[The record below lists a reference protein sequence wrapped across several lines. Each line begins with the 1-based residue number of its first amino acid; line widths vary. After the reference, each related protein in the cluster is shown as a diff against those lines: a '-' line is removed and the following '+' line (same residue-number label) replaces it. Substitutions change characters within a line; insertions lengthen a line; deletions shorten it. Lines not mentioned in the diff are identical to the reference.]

1 MMLPHHN
8 FQVDEA
14 HVHPFINAFWQ
25 IVLFRQGPD
34 SLPYSRPLLMFAGA
48 AYACVSLLIALLAEQ
63 SRLEPAEYGLGFV
76 LAAVVTTD
84 LLFEIVFLAGLLLY
98 FGCTP
103 RFRQSLCAVFGT
115 GALQGA
121 LLLPC
126 IGGLLLA
133 GIMVEQSFLEAI
145 ALLLSLIGVVG
156 LIGIV
161 LWSVAVYAHILS
173 STLSRSFGIGMA
185 LAALS
190 FYLNYQL
197 IELLPGF

>member
-1 MMLPHHN
+1 
-8 FQVDEA
+8 
-14 HVHPFINAFWQ
+14 VHPLINAFWQ

-48 AYACVSLLIALLAEQ
+48 AYACVSLLLSLLAEQ
-63 SRLEPAEYGLGFV
+63 SRLEPAEYGPGFILGSV
-76 LAAVVTTD
+76 VVTD
-84 LLFEIVFLAGLLLY
+84 LMFEIVFLAALLLY
-98 FGCTP
+98 FNCMA
-103 RFRQSLCAVFGT
+103 RFRQALCAVFGT
-115 GALQGA
+115 GAIQGA

-126 IGGLLLA
+126 VGGLLLA
-133 GIMVEQSFLEAI
+133 NVMVEQSFLEVI
-145 ALLLSLIGVVG
+145 ALVMSLLGVVG

-161 LWSVAVYAHILS
+161 LWSVSVYAHILS
-173 STLSRSFGIGMA
+173 TTLSRSFGIGMA

>member
-1 MMLPHHN
+1 M
-8 FQVDEA
+8 
-14 HVHPFINAFWQ
+14 HPLINAFWQ

-34 SLPYSRPLLMFAGA
+34 SLPYSRPLLMLAGA
-48 AYACVSLLIALLAEQ
+48 AYACVSLLLALLAEQ
-63 SRLEPAEYGLGFV
+63 SRLDPAEYGLGFT
-76 LAAVVTTD
+76 LAAVVATD
-84 LLFEIVFLAGLLLY
+84 LLFEILFLALLLMY
-98 FGCTP
+98 FGCTG
-103 RFRQSLCAVFGT
+103 RFRQALCAVFGT

-126 IGGLLLA
+126 VGGLLLA
-133 GIMVEQSFLEAI
+133 SVMVEQTFLEVI
-145 ALLLSLIGVVG
+145 ALLMSLLGVVG

-173 STLSRSFGIGMA
+173 TTLSRSFGIGMA